1 MIVPIIMALF
11 GLILVYIEFFIPGGI
26 MGLIGGLLLA
36 GSVVIILISDLGAL
50 PLLLF
55 IAFVLAA
62 LIAAIKIALWQVRKT
77 GKNGTVFLESDQAG
91 FTASFYDKNLIG
103 SLGKAE
109 SDLRPSGY
117 ISVEGKSYQ
126 AVSKGSFICKGSDIQ
141 VLGGEGARLI
151 VKEKTK
157 E

>member
-1 MIVPIIMALF
+1 MIAAIIAAFF
-11 GLILVYIEFFIPGGI
+11 GLILIYIEFFIPGGI

-50 PLLLF
+50 PLLFF
-55 IAFVLAA
+55 IAAVFAA
-62 LIAAIKIALWQVRKT
+62 LIAVIKLALWQVRRT
-77 GKNGTVFLESDQAG
+77 GKKGTVFLESDQAG

-109 SDLRPSGY
+109 SDLRPAGY
-117 ISVEGKSYQ
+117 VSIDGKSYQ
-126 AVSKGSFICKGSDIQ
+126 AISKGNFISKGSDIQ